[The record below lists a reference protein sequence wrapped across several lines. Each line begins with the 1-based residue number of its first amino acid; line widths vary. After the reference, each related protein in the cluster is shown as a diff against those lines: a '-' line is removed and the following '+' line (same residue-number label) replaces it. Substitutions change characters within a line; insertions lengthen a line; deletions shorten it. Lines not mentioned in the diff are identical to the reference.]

1 MLLWT
6 QCFYKLKPK
15 LKPKPKQKLHVG
27 MTAVADAAVVIHH
40 HHHHHKV
47 QLSLLQLQFQFQFLP
62 NQDVQLDNI
71 ELMELV
77 YGTLLLYQNLFQIP
91 VHQGSILTDTET
103 VFHRQTQQ
111 PL

>member
-1 MLLWT
+1 
-6 QCFYKLKPK
+6 
-15 LKPKPKQKLHVG
+15 
-27 MTAVADAAVVIHH
+27 MTAVADAAVVIPHH
-40 HHHHHKV
+40 HHMYHQHHQF
-47 QLSLLQLQFQFQFLP
+47 QLSYQVHLQFQFQFLP

-91 VHQGSILTDTET
+91 AHQGSILTDTEI
-103 VFHRQTQQ
+103 VFHLQTQQ

>member
-1 MLLWT
+1 MET
-6 QCFYKLKPK
+6 
-15 LKPKPKQKLHVG
+15 
-27 MTAVADAAVVIHH
+27 TAVADAAVVNHH
-40 HHHHHKV
+40 HH
-47 QLSLLQLQFQFQFLP
+47 LSTQVHLQFQFQFLP

-77 YGTLLLYQNLFQIP
+77 YGTLFLYQNLFQIP

-103 VFHRQTQQ
+103 AFHLQTHQ

>member
-1 MLLWT
+1 MET
-6 QCFYKLKPK
+6 
-15 LKPKPKQKLHVG
+15 
-27 MTAVADAAVVIHH
+27 TAVADAAVVNHH
-40 HHHHHKV
+40 HHHQF
-47 QLSLLQLQFQFQFLP
+47 QLSTQVHLQFQFQFLP

-77 YGTLLLYQNLFQIP
+77 YGTLFLYQNLFQIP

-103 VFHRQTQQ
+103 AFHLQTHQ